1 MYNNKNLQRSLLT
14 GTSLVSLVFFG
25 TPASA
30 QTTPA
35 QQSGAGGSSGQVE
48 QVIVSA
54 SRIDIAGYQ
63 QPTPVT
69 VVGAEQLERDA
80 QQSLGDAI
88 RNLPASGSAP
98 GPNNTVTAR
107 NISAGQAG
115 VDEVNL
121 RNLGILRTLVLV
133 DGQRVVASNIVGGV
147 DLSTIPSTLIER
159 IDVVTGGASAAWGSD
174 AVAGV
179 VNLVLNKNFEGLKG
193 NVEGGMSYLG
203 DRQSYKAEAAY
214 GMSFAGDRGH
224 LLLGGEYQDS
234 PQFIFPGSRSWFN
247 ATQLV
252 NNPAYVAGNGQPQF
266 IHANNVGYAQA
277 TQGGVIVGGPLNNI
291 QFVGPNGSPVPFNP
305 GNVSGLYSNG
315 GQGDTTTAY
324 TNALA
329 APFSNATLFAYGSYK
344 ITPDVKLSLQMN
356 YGKATVLNSA
366 TPARKFGN
374 VKITNDNAF
383 LPASIV
389 STMAADHVTS
399 FNLGT
404 INNNNLDVN
413 NLSESAFLN
422 SVSVPVNRIN
432 RQLFRGVVS
441 LDGTIFGDWA
451 WNAYYQHGE
460 SRVHSEVLHNLI
472 TANFTNAVDAVM
484 VTAANVGSS
493 GLPIGSIACRS
504 SLTNSANG
512 CQPLNLFGNGV
523 ASKAAVNYVA
533 DGNDFELA
541 VLDEDVASASMQGEL
556 PWALPA
562 GPVAVAFGGEYRK
575 EAGNVTVAA
584 LAQAQG
590 YTVGNFGPFKGE
602 YNVEEG
608 FLEVA
613 APLIKDGFVQSLDF
627 NAAGRITSYSTS
639 GLVETWKLGLVSQV
653 NEDFRLRTTWS
664 FDIRA
669 PNLSELFAGGTAT
682 ANQAIDPHSG
692 KPVNIF
698 SVTQG
703 NASLK
708 PEQSTTISAGV
719 VMTPHWIEGLS
730 VSLDWYSIDIKNAI
744 YSTGSSTE
752 LTQCN
757 AGVAYYCSQLVFG
770 GANGALSRIIVSPL
784 NAASQTTSGI
794 DFQSDYTTELF
805 DGALNTHLVGNYT
818 DEETQTALGV
828 KTDYA
833 GSLGA
838 DSLVSGFPKFRAT
851 LSTTYSQGSW
861 QATVQGRFIGTAK
874 LNNAWGPLNV
884 DDNSIPAVAYLDL
897 RGAYKW
903 TDNIQLY
910 AAVDNVLDTPP
921 PSVPSTQ
928 TASSYLYPAVRD
940 DIYDSLGRMFRAG
953 VRFSF

>member
-1 MYNNKNLQRSLLT
+1 MHKSYGKKLHRSLLT
-14 GTSLVSLVFFG
+14 GTSLVALTFCAEPVAAQ
-25 TPASA
+25 TAPASD
-30 QTTPA
+30 T
-35 QQSGAGGSSGQVE
+35 QSGQIE

-69 VVGAEQLERDA
+69 VVGTEQLERDA
-80 QQSLGDAI
+80 QQNLGDAI
-88 RNLPASGSAP
+88 RDLPASGSAP

-133 DGQRVVASNIVGGV
+133 DGQRVVASNVTGGV
-147 DLSTIPSTLIER
+147 DLSTIPSSLVQR

-234 PQFIFPGSRSWFN
+234 PQFVFPGSRSWYN
-247 ATQLV
+247 DTQLV
-252 NNPAYVAGNGQPQF
+252 NNPAHVAGNGQPQN

-291 QFVGPNGSPVPFNP
+291 QFVGANGTPAPFNP

-344 ITPDVKLSLQMN
+344 LTSDVQLSLQAN

-374 VKITNDNAF
+374 VTITNDNAF

-389 STMAADHVTS
+389 AAMAANHVTS
-399 FNLGT
+399 FKLGT
-404 INNNNLDVN
+404 INNNNLNINDF
-413 NLSESAFLN
+413 SADDFLN
-422 SVSVPVNRIN
+422 TVSVPVNRID
-432 RQLFRGVVS
+432 RQLFRAVAS
-441 LDGTIFGDWA
+441 LDGTIFGNWS

-460 SRVHSEVLHNLI
+460 ARVHSEVLHNLI
-472 TANFTNAVDAVM
+472 TANFTNAVDAVN

-493 GLPIGSIACRS
+493 GLPIGTIACRS
-504 SLTNSANG
+504 TLTNPKNG
-512 CQPLNLFGNGV
+512 CQPLDLFGVGV
-523 ASKAAVNYVA
+523 ASQGAVKYVA

-541 VLDEDVASASMQGEL
+541 VLNEDVASASMQGEL
-556 PWALPA
+556 PWSMPA

-575 EAGNVTVAA
+575 EAGVVTAAA
-584 LAQAQG
+584 LAQTQG
-590 YTVGNFGPFKGE
+590 YTVGNFAPFKGE

-608 FLEVA
+608 FVEVD
-613 APLIKDGFVQSLDF
+613 APLLRDNFVQSVDF
-627 NAAGRITSYSTS
+627 NGAGRITSYSTS
-639 GLVETWKLGLVSQV
+639 GLVETWKLGLVSQI
-653 NEDFRLRTTWS
+653 NDDFRLRTTWS

-669 PNLSELFAGGTAT
+669 PNLSELFAAGTAT
-682 ANQAIDPHSG
+682 ANQAIDPHTLQ
-692 KPVNIF
+692 PVNIF
-698 SVTQG
+698 SVTEG
-703 NASLK
+703 NANLK
-708 PEQSTTISAGV
+708 PEQSTTISAGMV
-719 VMTPHWIEGLS
+719 ITPHWIDGLS
-730 VSLDWYSIDIKNAI
+730 VSVDWYSIDIKNAI

-794 DFQSDYTTELF
+794 DFQSDYKMELF
-805 DGALNTHLVGNYT
+805 SGTLNLHMVGNYT

-828 KTDYA
+828 VTDYA
-833 GSLGA
+833 GSLGS
-838 DSLVSGFPKFRAT
+838 DSLVSGFPKFRTT
-851 LSTTYSQGSW
+851 LSSTYSQGPW
-861 QATVQGRFIGTAK
+861 QGTVQGRFIGTAK

-884 DDNSIPAVAYLDL
+884 DDNSVPAVAYLDL

-903 TDNIQLY
+903 TDNIQIY
-910 AAVDNVLDTPP
+910 AAVDNVFDTPP
-921 PSVPSTQ
+921 PSIPSTQ
-928 TASSYLYPAVRD
+928 TASSFLYPAIRD
-940 DIYDSLGRMFRAG
+940 DIYDSLGRMYRAG
-953 VRFSF
+953 VRFNF